1 MNMKWK
7 ITMASSDTTDDDLP
21 SIAEVRGILKDYPA
35 RTFGGYTAEEVAKLC
50 DMLAVSADRMTNSYS
65 ETASIARRARDAI
78 RFLLGME
85 VQPDV

>member
-1 MNMKWK
+1 MTDKQ
-7 ITMASSDTTDDDLP
+7 TTDDDLP
-21 SIAEVRGILKDYPA
+21 TAAEVRGILKDYPA
-35 RTFGGYTAEEVAKLC
+35 RTFGGHTAEEVADLC

-85 VQPDV
+85 VHHV